1 MAVLSYE
8 CLLLFKR
15 TGVQL
20 PEPKSGSMQQP
31 VTPVPGDLT
40 PFFWSLQTPA
50 HTWYTYIYIQI
61 HIYT

>member
-40 PFFWSLQTPA
+40 PFSGICRLTHVHEVFCFVLF
-50 HTWYTYIYIQI
+50 
-61 HIYT
+61 